1 MTLEE
6 KFNEYRE
13 KVNYK
18 LDKNLPLICMI
29 DGRGFS
35 KRIKKK
41 FKRPFDEFFIDLM
54 NRTAEYTSKEI
65 QCCKFAYVQSDEI
78 SFYIDSRNEINQPFF
93 EYRLCKLNSLI
104 SSIATGFFNL
114 EMIEREIPLS
124 EFASGRDN
132 IDMVKDFLG
141 SYKPYQFDCKAFN
154 VDNDNDVYAWFLY
167 RQLDCIKNSK
177 QQAAQTYISHNDLL
191 NLNSDEQ
198 IELLKSRHNI
208 DWNDYKPGEKFGRF
222 IWKEEEMHHSE
233 EYGDYL
239 RSVWVSH
246 DGWELNTEEGR
257 NKFKNQI
264 NLLLKK
270 EEINLKK

>member
-13 KVNYK
+13 KVNFK
-18 LDKNLPLICMI
+18 LNKSLPLICMI

-41 FKRPFDEFFIDLM
+41 FKRPFDDFFIDLM
-54 NRTAEYTSKEI
+54 NKTAEYTSKEI

-78 SFYIDSRNEINQPFF
+78 SFFIDSRNEINQPFF

-114 EMIEREIPLS
+114 EMIKYNLS
-124 EFASGRDN
+124 ICECASF
-132 IDMVKDFLG
+132 KDIMEGVNDFF
-141 SYKPYQFDCKAFN
+141 SKYKPYQFDCKSFN
-154 VDNDNDVYAWFLY
+154 VDNNNDVYAWFLY

-177 QQAAQTYISHNDLL
+177 QQTAQTYIPHKDLL

-198 IELLKSRHNI
+198 IELLKSIYNI
-208 DWNDYKPGEKFGRF
+208 DWSNYENGKKFGRF

-239 RSVWVSH
+239 RSVWKSH
-246 DGWELNTEEGR
+246 DGWELNTEHGKE
-257 NKFKNQI
+257 KFINQLNI
-264 NLLLKK
+264 
-270 EEINLKK
+270 

>member
-35 KRIKKK
+35 KRVKKK
-41 FKRPFDEFFIDLM
+41 FKRPFDDSFISLL
-54 NRTAEYTSKEI
+54 NKTAEYTSKNI

-78 SFYIDSRNEINQPFF
+78 SFYIDSINEINQPFF

-104 SSIATGFFNL
+104 SSIATGFFNT
-114 EMIEREIPLS
+114 EIIKNSLPIS
-124 EFASGRDN
+124 EYASSGDN
-132 IDMVKDFLG
+132 IQMINDFFKK
-141 SYKPYQFDCKAFN
+141 YKPFQFDCKSFN
-154 VDNDNDVYAWFLY
+154 VNDNNDVYAWFLY

-177 QQAAQTYISHNDLL
+177 QQTAQTYIPHNDLL

-198 IELLKSRHNI
+198 IELLKSKYNI
-208 DWNDYKPGEKFGRF
+208 DWNDYDAGKKFG
-222 IWKEEEMHHSE
+222 
-233 EYGDYL
+233 
-239 RSVWVSH
+239 
-246 DGWELNTEEGR
+246 
-257 NKFKNQI
+257 
-264 NLLLKK
+264 KK
-270 EEINLKK
+270 

>member
-18 LDKNLPLICMI
+18 LDKDLPLICII

-41 FKRPFDEFFIDLM
+41 FKRPFDDFFISLM
-54 NRTAEYTSKEI
+54 NKTAEFTSKEI

-78 SFYIDSRNEINQPFF
+78 SFFIDSRNEINQPFF

-104 SSIATGFFNL
+104 SSIATGFFNT
-114 EMIEREIPLS
+114 EMIKTNLPIS
-124 EFASGRDN
+124 EYASSGDN
-132 IDMVKDFLG
+132 VQMINNFFNN
-141 SYKPYQFDCKAFN
+141 YKPYQFDCKAFN
-154 VDNDNDVYAWFLY
+154 VEDNNDVYAWFLY
-167 RQLDCIKNSK
+167 RQLDCIRNSK
-177 QQAAQTYISHNDLL
+177 QQTAQTYISHSDLL
-191 NLNSDEQ
+191 NLNVDEQ

-208 DWNDYKPGEKFGRF
+208 DWTNYEVGKKFGRF
-222 IWKEEEMHHSE
+222 IWKEEEIHNSN

-239 RSVWVSH
+239 RSVWKSH
-246 DGWELNTEEGR
+246 DGWELNTKEGKD
-257 NKFKNQI
+257 KFINQL
-264 NLLLKK
+264 NLN
-270 EEINLKK
+270 I

>member
-18 LDKNLPLICMI
+18 LNKDLPLICMI

-41 FKRPFDEFFIDLM
+41 FKRPFDDFFINLM
-54 NRTAEYTSKEI
+54 NKTAQLTAKEI

-78 SFYIDSRNEINQPFF
+78 SFYIDSRNEINSPFF

-104 SSIATGFFNL
+104 SSTATGFFNT
-114 EMIEREIPLS
+114 EIIKATLPLS
-124 EFASGRDN
+124 EYASSGDN
-132 IDMVKDFLG
+132 IQMINSFFSK
-141 SYKPYQFDCKAFN
+141 YKPYQFDCKSFN

-191 NLNSDEQ
+191 NLNTDEQ
-198 IELLKSRHNI
+198 IELLKTRYNI
-208 DWNDYKPGEKFGRF
+208 DWNNYEDGKKFGRF
-222 IWKEEEMHHSE
+222 VWKEEEMHHSE

-239 RSVWVSH
+239 RSVWISH
-246 DGWELNTEEGR
+246 DGWELSNKEGR
-257 NKFKNQI
+257 EKFENQLNI
-264 NLLLKK
+264 
-270 EEINLKK
+270 